1 MNDSELTQFVTRNFY
16 GSSFYVYAGSVG
28 GIGSWCHRKP
38 CIGLDSNTGPNAT
51 VHD

>member
-1 MNDSELTQFVTRNFY
+1 MNDSELTQCNATFMDRPFT
-16 GSSFYVYAGSVG
+16 SAGSVG

-38 CIGLDSNTGPNAT
+38 CSGLDSNTGPNAKQ